1 MTIRALVEPP
11 EPESTTLHAVTFTDT
26 DAGSGVVVVRLVPEA
41 LIPAEEATLQ
51 VLGLAP
57 TRSREVG
64 HTTTRSVG
72 FPAWVIFTHPAD
84 TRQALRLVSDL
95 EWARNTMPK
104 VAKIE
109 KKFATILTDLGD
121 SAPYFVPTLMEEL
134 TRIFAAGGKQA
145 AAKRAFAKAREFE
158 RTYDLPVDS
167 WRHRAAVTEFAA
179 LGIIGAADMTR
190 EARAASSR
198 CTNPQEAYKYFLLL
212 CINQI
217 RAGGQVYAGMLCD
230 IIRLGKAAGHSAAD
244 SGMHLLDGI
253 AGSPA
258 LKTVPWQFY
267 KELAEHIRPAA
278 TRKPELYARLFA
290 HSTTQIDRYGSDPGE
305 WFTMISDL
313 GVVDIIAS
321 EHRVFVA
328 WLANIIE
335 LEPYTPRR
343 NGSDLT
349 PIIRGI
355 RDKAD
360 LVRGQQIPVNIV
372 KIPLEILATLT
383 TAGATWGKK
392 PDQQP
397 VGESNQ
403 WRRGLQ
409 RLHHCH
415 AGVLDLSALCADAEL
430 LAATLGDFSLAD
442 IPHHAVP
449 TLVACGGT
457 GLFDALTQA
466 ALDELARANHPLI
479 GRMNFRKLV
488 GGIPP
493 QTLSPATRAA
503 ITHHF
508 DISPA
513 TILAAN
519 LHAGLLTEYTWPELE
534 NRWAGVDKRPDITLW
549 ESYPGVIVATP
560 DRIAY
565 MKTTPSYP
573 NTITST
579 PTATPGRSPWAKTS
593 SPSDTWP
600 VPSDSTPNGPPGCR
614 NRSTFTSGGTDTT
627 NSPPIRCPSPPVGST
642 AAE

>member
-11 EPESTTLHAVTFTDT
+11 EPESTTLHAVTFTNT
-26 DAGSGVVVVRLVPEA
+26 DAGSGVVVVRLVPET
-41 LIPAEEATLQ
+41 LIPAEDATLQ
-51 VLGLAP
+51 VLGLTP

-72 FPAWVIFTHPAD
+72 FPAWVISTHPTD
-84 TRQALRLVSDL
+84 TRQALQLVSDL

-109 KKFATILTDLGD
+109 KKFATILADLGD
-121 SAPYFVPTLMEEL
+121 SAPHFVPTLMEEL
-134 TRIFAAGGKQA
+134 ARIFATCGKQA

-167 WRHRAAVTEFAA
+167 WRHRVAATEFAA

-190 EARAASSR
+190 EARAANNR
-198 CTNPQEAYKYFLLL
+198 CANPQEAYKYFLSL

-217 RAGGQVYAGMLCD
+217 RAGGQVYTGMLRD

-244 SGMHLLDGI
+244 SGS
-253 AGSPA
+253 APTSRASPA
-258 LKTVPWQFY
+258 APPSKTVPWQFY

-321 EHRVFVA
+321 DQRVFVA
-328 WLANIIE
+328 WLANIIC

-343 NGSDLT
+343 GGGDLT

-360 LVRGQQIPVNIV
+360 LVRGQHIPANIA

-383 TAGATWGKK
+383 TAGVTWDKK

-403 WRRGLQ
+403 WRRVLQ
-409 RLHHCH
+409 RLRHCH
-415 AGVLDLSALCADAEL
+415 AGVLDLSACALMRSCSPPPWVISPSPTFPTTRSQLGGLRWHRAFRCPHPGCPGRTRPRQPPSHWANEL
-430 LAATLGDFSLAD
+430 SKTCGWDTVTNPQ
-442 IPHHAVP
+442 PHHPRRHHPPLRHQPGHHTGGQPPRRPAHRIH
-449 TLVACGGT
+449 LAGT
-457 GLFDALTQA
+457 GKPLGGRRQA
-466 ALDELARANHPLI
+466 A
-479 GRMNFRKLV
+479 
-488 GGIPP
+488 
-493 QTLSPATRAA
+493 
-503 ITHHF
+503 
-508 DISPA
+508 
-513 TILAAN
+513 
-519 LHAGLLTEYTWPELE
+519 
-534 NRWAGVDKRPDITLW
+534 
-549 ESYPGVIVATP
+549 
-560 DRIAY
+560 
-565 MKTTPSYP
+565 
-573 NTITST
+573 
-579 PTATPGRSPWAKTS
+579 
-593 SPSDTWP
+593 
-600 VPSDSTPNGPPGCR
+600 
-614 NRSTFTSGGTDTT
+614 
-627 NSPPIRCPSPPVGST
+627 
-642 AAE
+642 